1 MLLDGHRPRSPSDPR
16 RPRRRLAV
24 ALAVAIPV
32 AVLECAGGVVRHRA
46 HRPGIRRL
54 ADDLRRVGAR
64 PRRRP
69 ARRHRGELVVRPQP
83 ADGRCSR
90 GGNAAHRRRA
100 GRTAG
105 SRRGGPTG
113 DGPTSDGT
121 ASGAAA
127 AGRAAGPGPRG
138 RMGAE
143 PGRRC
148 HSGALQR
155 LLPAERR
162 LPEPDR
168 RRRLDEPGP
177 HQHAPVRRHRRTRPR
192 DDAGRRP
199 GPARPPQ
206 PAGGRVQLR
215 MEDGRQPR
223 RLLRGREVAGAAAG
237 RGGLAGHRQVG
248 AGHGR
253 PVGPRRPARPGRRRR
268 PPEPATDRR
277 RGPTGRRARRQRH
290 RSLGYAR
297 TTSSSSRGAPVSAPT
312 GPET

>member
-1 MLLDGHRPRSPSDPR
+1 MLLDGHRPRSPSDLR

-32 AVLECAGGVVRHRA
+32 AVLSAPAASYVTALTAPGSADWQTTSVEWVRDHGGGPLVDTVENWWYAHNRPTGAAPAAGTL
-46 HRPGIRRL
+46 PT
-54 ADDLRRVGAR
+54 DDGPAGP
-64 PRRRP
+64 PR
-69 ARRHRGELVVRPQP
+69 
-83 ADGRCSR
+83 
-90 GGNAAHRRRA
+90 
-100 GRTAG
+100 

-199 GPARPPQ
+199 GPARPAQ

-223 RLLRGREVAGAAAG
+223 RLLHGREVPGAAAG

-253 PVGPRRPARPGRRRR
+253 PVGSRRPGSDRTS
-268 PPEPATDRR
+268 PP
-277 RGPTGRRARRQRH
+277 
-290 RSLGYAR
+290 SAR
-297 TTSSSSRGAPVSAPT
+297 TCN
-312 GPET
+312 

>member
-24 ALAVAIPV
+24 ALAVAVPV
-32 AVLECAGGVVRHRA
+32 AVLSAPAASYVTALTAPGSADWQTTSVEWVRDHGGGPLVDTVENWWYAHNRPTGAVPAAGTLPTDDGPAGPPAAGGA
-46 HRPGIRRL
+46 
-54 ADDLRRVGAR
+54 AR
-64 PRRRP
+64 P
-69 ARRHRGELVVRPQP
+69 ATAQP
-83 ADGRCSR
+83 AT
-90 GGNAAHRRRA
+90 AQPPALPLLA
-100 GRTAG
+100 GQ
-105 SRRGGPTG
+105 
-113 DGPTSDGT
+113 
-121 ASGAAA
+121 
-127 AGRAAGPGPRG
+127 AGPGPRG

-143 PGRRC
+143 PGRRG

-162 LPEPDR
+162 LSEPDR

-223 RLLRGREVAGAAAG
+223 RLLRGRKVPGAAAG
-237 RGGLAGHRQVG
+237 RGGLAGHRQ
-248 AGHGR
+248 
-253 PVGPRRPARPGRRRR
+253 
-268 PPEPATDRR
+268 R
-277 RGPTGRRARRQRH
+277 RGGS
-290 RSLGYAR
+290 RSAGGVATSVSAR
-297 TTSSSSRGAPVSAPT
+297 TSPPSART
-312 GPET
+312 CN